1 MKISRIQAFQIDLPM
16 KEGSYSWSTQ
26 SHSSF
31 DSTVVIIETDE
42 GISGIGES
50 CPLGPTYLAAYA
62 DGVRAGIATLAP
74 DLIGEDPTQLDRINL
89 KMDTLMKGH
98 PYVKSAIDMACWDIL
113 GKTVNKPV
121 YHLLGG
127 KLQERVKLF
136 KVVTRTD
143 PDRMAERIGEYRAE
157 GFGQFQ
163 VKVGENPHTDI
174 IRFQKVAAAMRPGE
188 VMDADANTGWRQHDA
203 LMVVDAVRNLVS
215 EHGIS
220 I

>member
-1 MKISRIQAFQIDLPM
+1 MKISRIQAFQVDLPM
-16 KEGSYSWSTQ
+16 QEGSYSWSTQ

-163 VKVGENPHTDI
+163 VTVG
-174 IRFQKVAAAMRPGE
+174 
-188 VMDADANTGWRQHDA
+188 
-203 LMVVDAVRNLVS
+203 
-215 EHGIS
+215 
-220 I
+220 